1 MTHPAGRDALDHAA
15 APAARSRREGGLADA
30 PVAALRIAG
39 TPRPARRN
47 PTGPL
52 RQDQCVAL
60 ETICH
65 GPAEYTVTIHEASAR
80 EIRGVAGVKSQ
91 AIGRRGGRNE
101 RLHGPRGRSDRQ
113 FARRQLL
120 RRKNASR
127 AQQHGR
133 RIRCCGRKGSASRG
147 STTLHRSNISP
158 SDPATVQTLF
168 EQNQPV
174 GAAGYVWPLHGE
186 RKPLIECKHPGIP
199 VIAGDDVTA

>member
-1 MTHPAGRDALDHAA
+1 MPW
-15 APAARSRREGGLADA
+15 
-30 PVAALRIAG
+30 I
-39 TPRPARRN
+39 TPRLPQRVAGGKAGLRMRLSPRCASPARRVRRVAT
-47 PTGPL
+47 PLVL

-60 ETICH
+60 ETSCH

-127 AQQHGR
+127 AQQYGR